1 MFESHRFRAALLL
14 SAVALWACS
23 DDGANDPPAD
33 TGLPEFTVGDA
44 QVSAEV
50 RTAMAQVVADVGASS
65 GAAADAELAGV
76 LGAIGSAILG
86 EGRITGVSGVTTSS
100 ALRTAPAPATLVSG
114 PWGVFGFAVAVYPS
128 EGEPLK
134 AYYTGVVA
142 LNGTAAAIGIKK
154 AETEPEVRNAR
165 ADFPNSKARGL
176 FFADRSLGWGAVAG
190 YTQTIGK
197 TEEGAC
203 AGVALTG
210 ILCTYGM
217 ASSGLEISESEPL
230 SFSGNSATG
239 SRRFALPYG
248 DVRGYFFAVY
258 CDQASFC

>member
-1 MFESHRFRAALLL
+1 MFESHRFRTALLL

-23 DDGANDPPAD
+23 GDGANAPPAD
-33 TGLPEFTVGDA
+33 DGLPAFTAGDA

-50 RTAMAQVVADVGASS
+50 RTAIADMVADVGATS
-65 GAAADAELAGV
+65 GAAADPEVAGV

-86 EGRITGVSGVTTSS
+86 EGRVTGVTASS
-100 ALRTAPAPATLVSG
+100 ALRTAPGAVSLVDG
-114 PWGVFGFAVAVYPS
+114 TWGVFGFAVAVYPS

-142 LNGTAAAIGIKK
+142 LNGTAVAIGLKK
-154 AETEPEVRNAR
+154 AETEQEFRNFR
-165 ADFPNSKARGL
+165 GEFPDPKARGL
-176 FFADRSLGWGAVAG
+176 FFEDRSRGWGAVAG
-190 YTQTIGK
+190 YTQAIGK
-197 TEEGAC
+197 TEDGAC
-203 AGVALTG
+203 AGVALAG

-217 ASSGLEISESEPL
+217 ASAGLEIGESVPL
-230 SFSGNSATG
+230 SFSGNTATG
-239 SRRFALPYG
+239 SRGFALAYG

>member
-1 MFESHRFRAALLL
+1 MFQSHRFRTALLF

-23 DDGANDPPAD
+23 DDGTNAPPAD
-33 TGLPEFTVGDA
+33 SGLPAFTAGDA

-50 RTAMAQVVADVGASS
+50 RTAIADVVADVGASS
-65 GAAADAELAGV
+65 GAAADPELAGV
-76 LGAIGSAILG
+76 LGAIGSAIVG
-86 EGRITGVSGVTTSS
+86 EGRVTGVTASS
-100 ALRTAPAPATLVSG
+100 ALRTAPGAASLVEG
-114 PWGVFGFAVAVYPS
+114 TWGVFGFAVAVYPS

-203 AGVALTG
+203 AGVALSG

-258 CDQASFC
+258 CDQVSFC